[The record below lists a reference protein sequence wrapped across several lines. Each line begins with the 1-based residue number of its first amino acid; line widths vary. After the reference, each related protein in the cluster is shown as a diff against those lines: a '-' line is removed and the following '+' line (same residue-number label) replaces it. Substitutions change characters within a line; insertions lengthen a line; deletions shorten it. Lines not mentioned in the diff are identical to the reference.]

1 MQRFEGLAQAQ
12 CGYLPWMR
20 IPGAL
25 SGVPMNSMPA
35 ASSVAFSAIMELFL
49 APSGLS
55 SFSMLWT
62 VLKDNPHCEA
72 NLAADQPNAALPA
85 LI

>member
-1 MQRFEGLAQAQ
+1 
-12 CGYLPWMR
+12 
-20 IPGAL
+20 
-25 SGVPMNSMPA
+25 MNSMPA
-35 ASSVAFSAIMELFL
+35 ASSVAFSAIMELFR
-49 APSGLS
+49 APSGFS

-72 NLAADQPNAALPA
+72 SFAADHPIAALPA

>member
-1 MQRFEGLAQAQ
+1 
-12 CGYLPWMR
+12 
-20 IPGAL
+20 
-25 SGVPMNSMPA
+25 MPA